1 MYRRTARVFIV
12 RWNLKEAVSKSLV
25 RQTEIAYKAK
35 LREVSWH
42 KHQVN
47 SISKLPEK
55 EGITEIQVVYISE
68 LPETRKKYKL
78 SGKNHSQVT

>member
-1 MYRRTARVFIV
+1 M
-12 RWNLKEAVSKSLV
+12 RWNLKEAVSKSLFQ
-25 RQTEIAYKAK
+25 QTEIEYKAK

-47 SISKLPEK
+47 SNSKLAEK